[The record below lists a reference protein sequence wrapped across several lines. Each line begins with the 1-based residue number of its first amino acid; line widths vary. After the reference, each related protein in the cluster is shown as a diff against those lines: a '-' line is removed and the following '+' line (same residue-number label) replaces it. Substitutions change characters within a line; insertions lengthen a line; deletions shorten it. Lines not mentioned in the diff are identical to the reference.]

1 MTHEHLSD
9 EQLSAYLDGE
19 QGDDAG
25 EDPPSDRTV
34 EVGIVGC
41 DTCRHRLAALTGA
54 RALVRQPVA
63 PVSSSVRSAAVE
75 SAVAEGLGPLTA
87 AGPGTGTETGTV
99 RQLRRPSRSSP
110 LLLGAAA
117 AVALVVVGV
126 SLGLSHIHNGG
137 SVTSSASP
145 AVTHPPPQ
153 RSSAAAPAASG
164 VGIPDLGSI
173 TSSSALRAR
182 VGAGLTPSTHK
193 QAVGNGSA
201 FESQPAA
208 PTSAGAPA
216 ASDNVKGGS
225 STSLGTA
232 VSVPAS
238 LQTCVSA
245 AERSA
250 GTTAVLQWVA
260 TATYEH
266 TPALV
271 VVVHTTAPSSTTALS
286 TTAGS
291 TAVSTTAVVVAR
303 TGCRVLA
310 RTTI

>member
-87 AGPGTGTETGTV
+87 AGPGTGTGTGTV

-153 RSSAAAPAASG
+153 RSSAAAPAAASAPPWRWPSSG
-164 VGIPDLGSI
+164 SCSRRWSGGWTCRRTAPSP
-173 TSSSALRAR
+173 S
-182 VGAGLTPSTHK
+182 TPST
-193 QAVGNGSA
+193 A
-201 FESQPAA
+201 
-208 PTSAGAPA
+208 TS
-216 ASDNVKGGS
+216 
-225 STSLGTA
+225 
-232 VSVPAS
+232 
-238 LQTCVSA
+238 
-245 AERSA
+245 R
-250 GTTAVLQWVA
+250 
-260 TATYEH
+260 
-266 TPALV
+266 
-271 VVVHTTAPSSTTALS
+271 
-286 TTAGS
+286 
-291 TAVSTTAVVVAR
+291 
-303 TGCRVLA
+303 
-310 RTTI
+310 